1 MLDCAGCLA
10 CLASALRPDLL
21 LGFQGAQL
29 LYANSHRNLSW
40 TPAGVCGMQPEP
52 VSPSSSR
59 LTQRFERSALQAK
72 QEGHL
77 AAIAQQEAAE
87 TTAMAM

>member
-1 MLDCAGCLA
+1 ML
-10 CLASALRPDLL
+10 AL
-21 LGFQGAQL
+21 
-29 LYANSHRNLSW
+29 
-40 TPAGVCGMQPEP
+40 VCGMQPER
-52 VSPSSSR
+52 VAPSSSR
-59 LTQRFERSALQAK
+59 LTQESEGTALQAK

>member
-1 MLDCAGCLA
+1 
-10 CLASALRPDLL
+10 
-21 LGFQGAQL
+21 
-29 LYANSHRNLSW
+29 
-40 TPAGVCGMQPEP
+40 MQPGHTAP
-52 VSPSSSR
+52 PSSR
-59 LTQRFERSALQAK
+59 LMQSSEGTALQAK